1 MFSRRRFVA
10 VSASALAVCSV
21 RGGLAWTETIAVF
34 PESVVRAIPALETAS
49 GGRLGVAVLDTATG
63 ERASYRGDERFPMC
77 STFKIL
83 AVGAVLAKVDA
94 GSERLDRVIRFEAK
108 DVVTYSPVTG
118 SRAGGAGMPL
128 REICAAAMT
137 YSDNTA
143 ANLILETIGGPAG
156 VTRFA
161 RSLGDDVT
169 RLDRTETSLNEA
181 LPGDVRDTTSPLAMA
196 GNLRKLL
203 LGHALSDA
211 SRDQLTQ
218 WMLGCKTGDARLRAG
233 VPRGWR
239 VGDKTGSGDRGT
251 ANDVGILWPV
261 RHAPVIVT
269 VYLTGSTG
277 TAEQQSATI
286 AGVGRAVAA
295 EIDTR
300 DGR

>member
-1 MFSRRRFVA
+1 MERFVITRRGFLITGS
-10 VSASALAVCSV
+10 VALA
-21 RGGLAWTETIAVF
+21 GYGLSDAMA
-34 PESVVRAIPALETAS
+34 RAATAEGFAERVMLKIPALEKAS

-63 ERASYRGDERFPMC
+63 ERASYRGNERFPMC
-77 STFKIL
+77 STFKML

-94 GSERLDRVIRFEAK
+94 GTERLDRLIHFAAK
-108 DVVTYSPVTG
+108 DVVGYSPVTG

-128 REICAAAMT
+128 REICAAALT

-143 ANLILETIGGPAG
+143 ANLILETLGGPAG

-169 RLDRTETSLNEA
+169 RLDRTEPTLNEA

-196 GNLRKLL
+196 GNLRKLV

-218 WMLGCKTGDARLRAG
+218 WMLGCRTGDARLRAG
-233 VPRGWR
+233 VPKGWR

-251 ANDVGILWPV
+251 ANDVGILLPV
-261 RHAPVIVT
+261 HHAPVIVA

-295 EIDTR
+295 EI
-300 DGR
+300 G